1 MDMTKVEVEA
11 LEKAAAQH
19 DLLVI
24 EQVAQLQ
31 GVMFGG
37 GTGDITLG

>member
-11 LEKAAAQH
+11 LEKAVAQH
-19 DLLVI
+19 DLLVT
-24 EQVAQLQ
+24 EQLGQLQ
-31 GVMFGG
+31 GMMLGG